1 MAIKVARGQVT
12 IIDQNDAVSLQA
24 FIGSSQPLTQVF
36 NKDTGAYAPSWA
48 ASPYLILTPSLFVS
62 GKAGVDQIS
71 SVGNAATLTAGVK
84 SSSAKWYKDG
94 TVITSGQDSCTI
106 GAASA
111 KYALTVKANH
121 MTVSAPQV
129 RYTFEAIYIDANGLE
144 IPFRA
149 EVQFTQHLNAGA
161 MIAAVAYAPDGI
173 VFKNDEVATLKAH
186 CDLWR
191 GATIDT
197 TNVTYAWGIKDS
209 AVFANTTL
217 TAEAKTG
224 ATTVTVASV
233 TNMEAGGKISIGSV
247 QYTISAVSASTKVVT
262 LTSALTGTSA
272 SGSPV
277 SCPYYNAMLGAGWA
291 CLTSANPRGVT
302 AGWTTNE
309 ITITADAVLN
319 FETFKCAIK
328 DTDTSAGNSSA
339 NKVVCDIISFTD
351 MSDPITVDLVS
362 QKGFTIKNN
371 GNDVDAKAV
380 LYRNGE
386 ELDANGTAYTYTWNL
401 WNSAGTSVIKTY
413 TGKSITVSKA
423 EVTGKGVL
431 MCEVAN

>member
-1 MAIKVARGQVT
+1 MAVKVARGQVT

-24 FIGSSQPLTQVF
+24 FIGSNQPLTQVY
-36 NKDTGAYAPSWA
+36 NKDTNTYAPNWVS
-48 ASPYLILTPSLFVS
+48 SPYLLLTPSLFVS
-62 GKAGVDQIS
+62 GKAATDQIT
-71 SVGNAATLTAGVK
+71 SVGNSSTLTPGIK
-84 SSSAKWYKDG
+84 SGSAKWSKNS
-94 TVITSGQDSCTI
+94 VAITSGQDSCTI

-129 RYTFEAIYIDANGLE
+129 RYSFEAIYIDANGLE

-149 EVQFTQHLNAGA
+149 EIQFTQHLSAGA
-161 MIAAVAYAPDGI
+161 TITAVAYAPDGI
-173 VFKNDEVATLKAH
+173 VFKNDEVSALRAH

-197 TNVTYAWGIKDS
+197 TNVTYVWGIKDS
-209 AVFANTTL
+209 GIFAPTTL
-217 TAEAKTG
+217 AAAAAVG

-233 TNMEAGGKISIGSV
+233 TNMEAGGKITIGSA
-247 QYTISAVSASTKVVT
+247 QYTISSINTSGKVVT
-262 LTSALTGTSA
+262 LTSALSAAAA
-272 SGSPV
+272 SGSAV
-277 SCPYYNAMLGAGWA
+277 SCPYYNSMLGTGWA
-291 CLTSANPRGVT
+291 HLTSTNPRGVT
-302 AGWTTNE
+302 KGWGTNE

-328 DTDTSAGNSSA
+328 DADTSAGNASA
-339 NKVVCDIISFTD
+339 NKVVCDILSFSD

-362 QKGFTIKNN
+362 QKGFTIKNDS
-371 GNDVDAKAV
+371 NDVDAKAV

-386 ELDANGTAYTYTWNL
+386 ELDSAGTAYTYTWKL
-401 WNSAGTSVIKTY
+401 WNSAGTSVVKTY

-423 EVTGKGVL
+423 DVTGKGVL
-431 MCEVAN
+431 MCEVSK